1 MTPPMTRAESSG
13 WRETSLH
20 ADVIAFLAALDG
32 RGERRLRLSSFG
44 ASPEGRD
51 LPLAVLSDR
60 GFATPAEAHAGGS
73 LVVLVICGIHA
84 GEVEGKEAGLMLLR
98 DLLDGRHP
106 GLLDGITLVLVP
118 LYNPDGNDRIDPK
131 NRKLDLSKFHGQI
144 GPDAVG
150 TRTNAAGINLNRD
163 YLRKDAL
170 ESRLL
175 HERVFLAWSPHL
187 TIDCHSTNGSV
198 HRFALTYDAPHTI
211 ASGRPEPI
219 RFVRDTLLPEVT
231 RRVRAA
237 SGRETFFYG
246 NFIEDDGGAGAGWI
260 TYTHHPRFGS
270 NYRGLTGRMDVLF
283 ECYSY
288 LPFEERV
295 ATTYEL
301 LVETLRVAG
310 ARAETMRGIVA
321 ASQTPPTRIAVRYR
335 LEADPTPARI
345 LTREPRTLEGAPVEV
360 KLPHL
365 CSFSG
370 AHVVERPFAY
380 AVPAPIAAKLALHG
394 LTVRRLDAGDE
405 VAVEVARVV
414 GIGAQ
419 GSRSILEADG
429 ERLLETELVPARRRL
444 PAGTQVVETAQPLGA
459 IATYLCEAAS
469 DDGLV
474 ACGWIPEPSVGDEW
488 PVLRVVEPIPG

>member
-1 MTPPMTRAESSG
+1 MTGLLTRAESSG

-20 ADVIAFLAALDG
+20 ADVLSFLAALDA
-32 RGERRLRLSSFG
+32 RGDRRFHLSSFG
-44 ASPEGRD
+44 ATPEGRQ
-51 LPLAVLSDR
+51 LPLVVLSER
-60 GFATPAEAHAGGS
+60 GFATPAEAHAAGS

-84 GEVEGKEAGLMLLR
+84 GEVEGKEAALMLLR
-98 DLLDGRHP
+98 DLLEGRHA
-106 GLLDGITLVLVP
+106 GLLGGVTWVVAP

-237 SGRETFFYG
+237 SGRETYFYG
-246 NFIEDDGGAGAGWI
+246 NFIEDDGGAGEGWI

-270 NYRGLTGRMDVLF
+270 NYRGLTGRMDALF

-295 ATTYEL
+295 ATSYEM

-310 ARAETMRGIVA
+310 ARSETIRGIVA
-321 ASQTPPTRIAVRYR
+321 ASQMPPSRIAVRYR

-345 LTREPRTLEGAPVEV
+345 LTRSPRTLEGAPVEV
-360 KLPHL
+360 TLPHL
-365 CSFSG
+365 SSFSG

-380 AVPAPIAAKLALHG
+380 VVPEAIAAKLALHG
-394 LTVRRLDAGDE
+394 LAVRQLE
-405 VAVEVARVV
+405 VGYEAPVEVARVV
-414 GIGAQ
+414 GVEGT
-419 GSRSILEADG
+419 GSRRILEAEG
-429 ERLLETELVPARRRL
+429 ERLLETEVVAGRRRL
-444 PAGTQVVETAQPLGA
+444 SAGTFVVETAQPLGA

-474 ACGWIPEPSVGDEW
+474 ACGWIDEPDVGEEW
-488 PVLRVVEPIPG
+488 PVLRVMEPIP